1 MESNIV
7 VLGFEGESTA
17 EGMLSNIMEM
27 QERGLVTIED
37 AVVATRGPGTNV
49 EVKQTRS
56 VTGKYAVR
64 GTGAGLLAGL
74 LLGGP
79 IGGLV
84 AGAAI
89 GAITGALKDQGIDDK
104 FINEVSQALRPNSSA
119 LFLMGK
125 AEDPDKF
132 YEEMRPF
139 KAIVATTTLSEEKE
153 KRLKEALAEEE

>member
-17 EGMLSNIMEM
+17 ESMLLNIMEM

-49 EVKQTRS
+49 EIKQTRS

-64 GTGAGLLAGL
+64 GSGVGLLAGL

-84 AGAAI
+84 GGAAI
-89 GAITGALKDQGIDDK
+89 GAISGALKDQGIDDK
-104 FINEVSQALRPNSSA
+104 FIKEVTQALRPNSSA

-139 KAIVATTTLSEEKE
+139 KAVVATTTLSEEKE

>member
-17 EGMLSNIMEM
+17 EDMLSTFMDM
-27 QERGLVTIED
+27 QERGVVTIED
-37 AVVATRGPGTNV
+37 AVIATRGPSTNV

-64 GTGAGLLAGL
+64 GSGVGLLAGL

-84 AGAAI
+84 GGAAI
-89 GAITGALKDQGIDDK
+89 GAIAGAMKDQGIDDK
-104 FINEVSQALRPNSSA
+104 FINQVTQALRPNSSA

>member
-17 EGMLSNIMEM
+17 EGMLETLMEM

-104 FINEVSQALRPNSSA
+104 FIKEVSEALRPNSSA

>member
-27 QERGLVTIED
+27 QERGLVTIDD

>member
-1 MESNIV
+1 VESNII

-17 EGMLSNIMEM
+17 EDMLSTFTDM

-37 AVVATRGPGTNV
+37 AVVATRGPGSNV
-49 EVKQTRS
+49 EVRQTHS

-64 GTGAGLLAGL
+64 GTGIGLLAGL

-84 AGAAI
+84 GGAAI
-89 GAITGALKDQGIDDK
+89 GAIAGALKDQGIDDK
-104 FINEVSQALRPNSSA
+104 FINDITKALRPNSSA

-125 AEDPDKF
+125 ADDPEAFLK
-132 YEEMRPF
+132 ELKPL
-139 KAIVATTTLSEEKE
+139 KALVATTTLSEEKE
-153 KRLKEALAEEE
+153 RRLKEALAEEG

>member
-125 AEDPDKF
+125 AEDPEKF

>member
-139 KAIVATTTLSEEKE
+139 KAVVATTTLSEEKE